1 MTKKR
6 TNELLHTIIYG
17 IQEKKGKEIL
27 SLDFSNIENAELK
40 YFVICEGDSTTHVA
54 AIADSVIE
62 TVSKQKVG
70 KIYGKEGY
78 KNSEW
83 IILDYS
89 DIFVHIFQ
97 PHIRKHYNIEE
108 LWADCFIQEYN

>member
-6 TNELLHTIIYG
+6 TNELLDTIIYG
-17 IQEKKGKEIL
+17 IQEKKGKEIV
-27 SLDFSNIENAELK
+27 SLDFSKIENAEFK

-62 TVSKQKVG
+62 TVSKN
-70 KIYGKEGY
+70 KIGRVYGKDGY
-78 KNSEW
+78 ENSEW

-89 DIFVHIFQ
+89 DIFVHVFQ
-97 PHIRKHYNIEE
+97 PHTRRYYNIEE
-108 LWADCFIQEYN
+108 LWADCSIQEYK

>member
-97 PHIRKHYNIEE
+97 PHIRKHYKIEE